1 MARDDDKYKAGVD
14 FEWVTA
20 KGSNYKTRKFFTK
33 AEKEA
38 MKAPKK
44 ESKAA
49 SKPASAAPTKSI
61 RPKAKTTAASK
72 PTTGLTDSQRTS
84 LISAG
89 GQGIAEGGFGLG
101 GGRGGMPSAKKRS
114 RLITTNTK
122 PKSAVSGASSGT
134 DNNVKPKGRT
144 PVPGMAIVTA
154 IKNAFTGNGATDAA
168 KISSSGNINLGR
180 KPKPAG
186 AKVPAGPPNRADV
199 IKKKK
204 K

>member
-1 MARDDDKYKAGVD
+1 MARDNDNAKEGKDFVWVD
-14 FEWVTA
+14 MKDS
-20 KGSNYKTRKFFTK
+20 KGNIVKDGFGNAVKTRKFGAK
-33 AEKEA
+33 AEA
-38 MKAPKK
+38 PAAAPKAK
-44 ESKAA
+44 TKAA

-61 RPKAKTTAASK
+61 RPKAKSAAAPK

-101 GGRGGMPSAKKRS
+101 GGRRGMPSAKKRS

-122 PKSAVSGASSGT
+122 PKSAVSGASRGI
-134 DNNVKPKGRT
+134 DNKVKPKSRT

-168 KISSSGNINLGR
+168 KISSSGNINLG
-180 KPKPAG
+180 
-186 AKVPAGPPNRADV
+186 
-199 IKKKK
+199 KKKK

>member
-1 MARDDDKYKAGVD
+1 MARDKDDAKEGKDFTWVD
-14 FEWVTA
+14 MKDS
-20 KGSNYKTRKFFTK
+20 KGNIVKDGFGNAVKTRKFGSK
-33 AEKEA
+33 AEA
-38 MKAPKK
+38 PAAAPKAK
-44 ESKAA
+44 TKAA
-49 SKPASAAPTKSI
+49 SKPTSSAPTKSI

-72 PTTGLTDSQRTS
+72 PATGLTDSQRTS

-122 PKSAVSGASSGT
+122 PKSANTKPKSAVSGASRGT
-134 DNNVKPKGRT
+134 DNKVKPKGRT

-168 KISSSGNINLGR
+168 KISSSGNINLG
-180 KPKPAG
+180 
-186 AKVPAGPPNRADV
+186 
-199 IKKKK
+199 KKKK

>member
-1 MARDDDKYKAGVD
+1 MARDNDNYKAGVD

-61 RPKAKTTAASK
+61 RPKAKPAAASK

-84 LISAG
+84 LR
-89 GQGIAEGGFGLG
+89 EVGLTG
-101 GGRGGMPSAKKRS
+101 VGLTDRQSKYM
-114 RLITTNTK
+114 TTNTK
-122 PKSAVSGASSGT
+122 PKSAVSGASRSA
-134 DNNVKPKGRT
+134 DNKVKPKGRT

-180 KPKPAG
+180 KPKPEG
-186 AKVPAGPPNRADV
+186 AKVPAGAPNRADV